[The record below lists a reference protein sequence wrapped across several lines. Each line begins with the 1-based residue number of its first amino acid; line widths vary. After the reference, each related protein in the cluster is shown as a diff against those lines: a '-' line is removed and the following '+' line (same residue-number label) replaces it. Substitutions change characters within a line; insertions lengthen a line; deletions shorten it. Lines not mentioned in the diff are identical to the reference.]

1 MKLIS
6 FKTLRS
12 LFIDFIIFLVPVLL
26 LIWAFPYILSI
37 LSPFITAFFL
47 YLAANP
53 LNKLLRRNH
62 LNPTLSSLLSLILIS
77 SLFFILLRF
86 LFITLVSELSSL
98 AENINFLST
107 GTFPDVTEKVS
118 GLIEKSSLP
127 NIVKTSSDTFLP
139 TLFNA
144 VRDNLVNFI
153 KSAGTFRIDIIKNIP
168 SMVIWLFTT
177 VFTTFFLLKE
187 EDGIASFSKSFFGEK
202 VCKGFMKIKN
212 SFLSVTFSYIKAQLI
227 IESIIF
233 AVLFTGFLLLKIDFA
248 FLLALITAV
257 VDAVP
262 ILGTGTILIP
272 FSLFNFVLGEYSL
285 GWGVLI
291 LYGIAMAT
299 RQLCEPKILGT
310 KLGVH
315 PLFTVFAMYS
325 GMKLFGIAGLIFGPI
340 AAILIKNLVS
350 PQHEKALL

>member
-62 LNPTLSSLLSLILIS
+62 LNSTFASLLSLILIS
-77 SLFFILLRF
+77 SVFFIALRF
-86 LFITLVSELSSL
+86 LFITLVGELSSL

-107 GTFPDVTEKVS
+107 ASFPDVTEKVS
-118 GLIEKSSLP
+118 VLIERSSLP
-127 NIVKTSSDTFLP
+127 NLIKTSSDTVLP
-139 TLFNA
+139 SLFNA
-144 VRDNLVNFI
+144 VRDNLVHFL
-153 KSAGTFRIDIIKNIP
+153 KTAGTFLLNIIKNIP
-168 SMVIWLFTT
+168 SMLIWLFTT
-177 VFTTFFLLKE
+177 IFTTFFLLKE
-187 EDGIASFSKSFFGEK
+187 EDGIASFSKNFFGEK
-202 VCKGFMKIKN
+202 VCNGFMKIKN

-233 AVLFTGFLLLKIDFA
+233 AVLFVGFMLLKIDFA
-248 FLLALITAV
+248 FLLALITAI

-285 GWGVLI
+285 GWGILI

-325 GMKLFGIAGLIFGPI
+325 GMKLFGIVGLIFGPI

-350 PQHEKALL
+350 HGQEVPY